1 MQYRKTAIALLAA
14 TATVVAAVSPAS
26 AAWRHRHH
34 HGWGWGGAGIGFA
47 TGALVGSAL
56 ASPYYY
62 GGRYAYGPGP
72 YVVDEGPY
80 AAAPRYSSD
89 DAYCSRRFKSYDP
102 SSGTYLG
109 YDGERHP
116 CP

>member
-1 MQYRKTAIALLAA
+1 
-14 TATVVAAVSPAS
+14 
-26 AAWRHRHH
+26 
-34 HGWGWGGAGIGFA
+34 
-47 TGALVGSAL
+47 
-56 ASPYYY
+56 
-62 GGRYAYGPGP
+62 
-72 YVVDEGPY
+72 VVDDGAY